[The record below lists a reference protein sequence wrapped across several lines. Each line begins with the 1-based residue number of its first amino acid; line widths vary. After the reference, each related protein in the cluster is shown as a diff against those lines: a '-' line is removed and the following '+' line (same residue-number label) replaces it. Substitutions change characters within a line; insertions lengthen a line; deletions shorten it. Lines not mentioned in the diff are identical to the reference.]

1 MSNGYINYKW
11 PFPIAMLNYQ
21 RVDSLLYDNDVILLF
36 LNQRQTW
43 VKSALKAVKTKKD
56 SKPSKVILNINI
68 QYRYKV
74 GPPR

>member
-11 PFPIAMLNYQ
+11 PFSIAMLTYQ

-43 VKSALKAVKTKKD
+43 IKSALKAVKTKKRLETIKGNSISNTDTRWGHLD
-56 SKPSKVILNINI
+56 S
-68 QYRYKV
+68 
-74 GPPR
+74 